1 MATPRY
7 SGYFRIVSSVVHP
20 LRSHM
25 AKCQVVKNFSNGED
39 NLDAEC

>member
-7 SGYFRIVSSVVHP
+7 SGYFQTVSSVVHP
-20 LRSHM
+20 LRSHE
-25 AKCQVVKNFSNGED
+25 AACQVVKNYNNGQD

>member
-7 SGYFRIVSSVVHP
+7 SGYFRTVSSVVHP
-20 LRSHM
+20 LRSYK
-25 AKCQVVKNFSNGED
+25 AKCQVVKNFSNGKD